1 MAEGKYNRLC
11 RCRCWNSQ
19 EEKCWSMLDKLTR
32 EDFAKHLNQH
42 FRLRSD
48 SGELKLELIEATAI
62 GTSGKPPD
70 GTRAPFSVVFRGPK
84 EAPLAQ
90 MIYHVEHQA
99 MGKFGLFMVPI
110 GPDDQGMLYEV
121 VFN

>member
-1 MAEGKYNRLC
+1 MT
-11 RCRCWNSQ
+11 Q
-19 EEKCWSMLDKLTR
+19 
-32 EDFAKHLNQH
+32 EDFAKHLNQR

-48 SGELKLELIEATAI
+48 AGDLQLELIEATAI
-62 GTSGKPPD
+62 RTTGKPPD
-70 GTRAPFSVVFRGPK
+70 GQRAPFSAVFRGPK

-90 MIYHVEHQA
+90 MIYDIEHQEMA
-99 MGKFGLFMVPI
+99 SLPLFMVPI